1 MRHFFFIFRIDQRRS
16 LSVHSAFMPDRGGK
30 QVCSLFHLLPV
41 AVMREFFDVVHEAV
55 ELPLRV
61 DFLLAA

>member
-1 MRHFFFIFRIDQRRS
+1 MRHLFFIFRIDQRRS
-16 LSVHSAFMPDRGGK
+16 LSVRSAFTADRGVK
-30 QVCSLFHLLPV
+30 RLFRPFCLLSV